1 MISVIIP
8 IFNEEENINKLSK
21 SITEAL
27 SDIDYEVLFINDG
40 STDNS
45 ENEILKLSSTDT
57 KIRLINLYKFSNI
70 VN

>member
-40 STDNS
+40 ST
-45 ENEILKLSSTDT
+45 EILKM
-57 KIRLINLYKFSNI
+57 R
-70 VN
+70 